1 MLGVRL
7 PEELD
12 KRLSSL
18 ALKTKRPK
26 SFYVKEAIAEY
37 LDEHESVYQA
47 IAEYE
52 AKKKSGTLRTY
63 SLEEIMKIN
72 GITDEDLDNTDIQAI

>member
-12 KRLSSL
+12 RRLSNL
-18 ALKTKRPK
+18 ALQTKRPK

-52 AKKKSGTLRTY
+52 AEKKAGTLKTY
-63 SLEEIMKIN
+63 SLDEMKKMH
-72 GITDEDLDNTDIQAI
+72 DLD

>member
-7 PEELD
+7 PEDLD
-12 KRLSSL
+12 RRLSQL
-18 ALKTKRPK
+18 ALQTKRPK
-26 SFYVKEAIAEY
+26 SFYVKEAISEY

-52 AKKKSGTLRTY
+52 AQKKDGTLKTF
-63 SLEEIMKIN
+63 SLEEIKKIH
-72 GITDEDLDNTDIQAI
+72 GLD

>member
-7 PEELD
+7 PEDLD
-12 KRLSSL
+12 KRLSAL
-18 ALKTKRPK
+18 AIQTKRPK

-37 LDEHESVYQA
+37 LDEHESTYQA

-52 AKKKSGTLRTY
+52 KQKRNGTLVTY
-63 SLEEIMKIN
+63 TLEEIKQRN
-72 GITDEDLDNTDIQAI
+72 GLD